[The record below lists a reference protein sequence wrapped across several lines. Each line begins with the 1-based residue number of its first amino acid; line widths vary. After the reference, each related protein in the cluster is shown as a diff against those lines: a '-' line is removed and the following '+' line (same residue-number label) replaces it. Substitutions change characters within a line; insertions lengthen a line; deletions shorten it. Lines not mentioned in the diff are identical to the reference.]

1 MGQLTEKT
9 SHDVSDDIFQMMS
22 RILDEVRQMV
32 RSFLMHEVKKSD
44 LDERVRNL
52 AAAAFPDPSQHIMQS
67 HYARAATGL
76 LCQILKDNDKVIAEE
91 TVPEKNS
98 FLRLGDVLGEDV
110 AGEDIDQDA
119 YLYPLSKVKHVPY
132 YELYIFS
139 MLNLVPD
146 GLL

>member
-76 LCQILKDNDKVIAEE
+76 LCQILKDNDKVIAE
-91 TVPEKNS
+91 VIF
-98 FLRLGDVLGEDV
+98 FLL
-110 AGEDIDQDA
+110 
-119 YLYPLSKVKHVPY
+119 
-132 YELYIFS
+132 F
-139 MLNLVPD
+139 
-146 GLL
+146 